1 MASQASSG
9 HQSATRLV
17 ARWGERSTLDEALR
31 SPDAEL
37 IAVYGRRRVGKTFL
51 IRQVYAKETCFE
63 LVGIHEADLGTQLR
77 AFAAALGRA
86 TAAVALPTAPR
97 DWHAAFAQLGALLAA
112 RFKRRKGKQVVFF
125 DEVPWLSSRRS
136 GFLSAF
142 EHFWNTWGVQQR
154 QLVVVMCGSAASW
167 MLQNIVRERGGLHNR
182 VTRRVRVEPFS
193 LADAEELLAARGVAL
208 GRYQTAELYMALG
221 GVPHYL
227 AQVRPGESAAQNI
240 DRLCFGRDGL
250 LRTEFKNLYASLFD
264 QAERHEAVVR
274 ALAKKRRGL
283 TRSAL
288 LKAASLGSG
297 GAASKVLDELEE
309 SGFILQMPR
318 LGRAK
323 RDAVYW
329 LADEYSLFYLTWIEG
344 HRGSSEGVW
353 MRKQGTP
360 AWRAWSGL
368 AFEATCLK
376 HVFAIKAALGIAGV
390 ETVEGAWEHRPD
402 RTHRDGAQIDL
413 VIDRADRSMNLC
425 EMKFSEAEFTVDKA
439 YARELKH
446 KRDVFRATTGT
457 SKALFP
463 TLVTTY
469 GVRDNEHARGLVSRS
484 VTIDALFAR
493 RHMSP

>member
-1 MASQASSG
+1 MS
-9 HQSATRLV
+9 RLV
-17 ARWGERSTLDEALR
+17 ARHAERRIFDEALS

-51 IRQVYAKETCFE
+51 IRELYARQLCLE
-63 LVGIHEADLGTQLR
+63 LVGIHDADLPTQLR
-77 AFAAALGRA
+77 AFAAALS
-86 TAAVALPTAPR
+86 VASGSLAGPPA
-97 DWHAAFAQLGALLAA
+97 DWHAAFRQLGAFLKA
-112 RFKRRKGKQVVFF
+112 RFKRRKSKQVVFF
-125 DEVPWLSSRRS
+125 DEVPWLASRRS

-142 EHFWNTWGVQQR
+142 EYFWNTWGSRQR

-193 LADAEELLAARGVAL
+193 LADAEELLESRGVKL

-227 AQVRPGESAAQNI
+227 AQVRAGESAAQNI
-240 DRLCFGRDGL
+240 DRLCFSRDGL
-250 LRTEFKNLYASLFD
+250 LRSEFDNLYASLFE
-264 QAERHEAVVR
+264 QSARHEAVVR
-274 ALAKKRRGL
+274 ELAKRRRGL
-283 TRSAL
+283 TRTAL
-288 LKAASLGSG
+288 LDAVELGSG
-297 GAASKVLDELEE
+297 GAATKVIDELEQ

-318 LGRAK
+318 LGRAR

-344 HRGSSEGVW
+344 HRGASDGVW

-376 HVFAIKAALGIAGV
+376 HVAAIKHALGISGV
-390 ETVEGAWEHRPD
+390 ETIEASWEHRSA
-402 RTHRDGAQIDL
+402 RKQGDGAQIDL
-413 VIDRADRSMNLC
+413 VIDRADRSTNLC
-425 EMKFSEAEFTVDKA
+425 EMKFSEAEFAVDKT
-439 YARELKH
+439 YARELQH
-446 KRDVFRATTGT
+446 KRDVFRSVTGT
-457 SKALFP
+457 RKALFV

-469 GVRDNEHARGLVSRS
+469 GLRDNEHSRGLVARAI
-484 VTIDALFAR
+484 TMDALFAK
-493 RHMSP
+493 P